1 MTQETDLDAI
11 EQSDSTEALT
21 DLLADYCDTN
31 NLPLMSADE
40 LLLVVGAQWEW
51 LQAFVAR
58 WDVVQD
64 EEDCQSAIR
73 ARGEQ

>member
-1 MTQETDLDAI
+1 MTQETDLGDI
-11 EQSDSTEALT
+11 ERSNSTEALT
-21 DLLADYCDTN
+21 DLLVEYCGTN

-64 EEDCQSAIR
+64 EEDLQSAIR
-73 ARGEQ
+73 ARGVE

>member
-1 MTQETDLDAI
+1 MTQETDLGDI
-11 EQSDSTEALT
+11 ERSNSTEALT
-21 DLLADYCDTN
+21 DLLVEYCDTN

-64 EEDCQSAIR
+64 EEDLQSAIR
-73 ARGEQ
+73 ARGVE

>member
-1 MTQETDLDAI
+1 MTQETDLGAI
-11 EQSDSTEALT
+11 EQSNSTEALT
-21 DLLADYCDTN
+21 DLLVEYCDTN

-64 EEDCQSAIR
+64 EEDLQSAIR
-73 ARGEQ
+73 ARGVE

>member
-1 MTQETDLDAI
+1 MTQETDLGDI
-11 EQSDSTEALT
+11 ERSNSTEALT
-21 DLLADYCDTN
+21 DLLVEYCDTH

-64 EEDCQSAIR
+64 EEDLQSAIR
-73 ARGEQ
+73 ARGVE

>member
-1 MTQETDLDAI
+1 MTQETDLGDI
-11 EQSDSTEALT
+11 ERSNSTEALT
-21 DLLADYCDTN
+21 DLLTEYCDTN

-64 EEDCQSAIR
+64 EEDLQSAIR

>member
-1 MTQETDLDAI
+1 MTQETDLGDI
-11 EQSDSTEALT
+11 ERSNSTEALT
-21 DLLADYCDTN
+21 DLLTEYCDTN

-64 EEDCQSAIR
+64 EEDLQSAIR
-73 ARGEQ
+73 ARGVE

>member
-1 MTQETDLDAI
+1 MTQETDLGDI
-11 EQSDSTEALT
+11 ERSNSTEALT
-21 DLLADYCDTN
+21 DLLTEYCDTN
-31 NLPLMSADE
+31 NLTLMSADE

-64 EEDCQSAIR
+64 EEDLQSAIR
-73 ARGEQ
+73 ARGVE

>member
-1 MTQETDLDAI
+1 MTQETDLGDI
-11 EQSDSTEALT
+11 ERSNSTEALT
-21 DLLADYCDTN
+21 DLLTEYCDTN
-31 NLPLMSADE
+31 NLLLMSADE

-64 EEDCQSAIR
+64 EEDLQSAIR
-73 ARGEQ
+73 ARGVE

>member
-1 MTQETDLDAI
+1 MTQETDLGAI
-11 EQSDSTEALT
+11 EQSNSTEALT
-21 DLLADYCDTN
+21 DLLTEYCDTN

-64 EEDCQSAIR
+64 EEDLQSAIR
-73 ARGEQ
+73 ARGVE

>member
-1 MTQETDLDAI
+1 MTQETDLGDI
-11 EQSDSTEALT
+11 EQSNSTEALT
-21 DLLADYCDTN
+21 DLLTEYCDTN

-64 EEDCQSAIR
+64 EEDLQSAIR
-73 ARGEQ
+73 ARGVE

>member
-1 MTQETDLDAI
+1 
-11 EQSDSTEALT
+11 
-21 DLLADYCDTN
+21 
-31 NLPLMSADE
+31 MSADE

-64 EEDCQSAIR
+64 EEDLQSAIR
-73 ARGEQ
+73 ARGVE

>member
-1 MTQETDLDAI
+1 MTQETDLGDI
-11 EQSDSTEALT
+11 ERSNSTEALT

-64 EEDCQSAIR
+64 EEDLQSAIR
-73 ARGEQ
+73 ARGVE

>member
-1 MTQETDLDAI
+1 MTQETDLGDI
-11 EQSDSTEALT
+11 GRSNSTEALT
-21 DLLADYCDTN
+21 DLLTEYCDTH

-40 LLLVVGAQWEW
+40 LLLVVGAQWVW

-64 EEDCQSAIR
+64 EEDFQSAIR
-73 ARGEQ
+73 ARGVE

>member
-1 MTQETDLDAI
+1 MTQETDLGDI
-11 EQSDSTEALT
+11 EQSNSTEALT
-21 DLLADYCDTN
+21 DLLVEYCDTN

-64 EEDCQSAIR
+64 EEDFQSAIR
-73 ARGEQ
+73 ARGVE

>member
-1 MTQETDLDAI
+1 MTQETDLGDI
-11 EQSDSTEALT
+11 ERSNSTEALT
-21 DLLADYCDTN
+21 DLLTKYCDTN

-64 EEDCQSAIR
+64 EEDFQSAIR
-73 ARGEQ
+73 ARGVE

>member
-1 MTQETDLDAI
+1 MTQETDLGDI
-11 EQSDSTEALT
+11 ERSNSTEALT
-21 DLLADYCDTN
+21 DLLTEYCDTN

-64 EEDCQSAIR
+64 EEDFQSAIR
-73 ARGEQ
+73 ARGVE

>member
-1 MTQETDLDAI
+1 MTQMTNFDDI
-11 EQSDSTEALT
+11 VRSNSTEALT
-21 DLLADYCDTN
+21 DLLTEYCDTH

-40 LLLVVGAQWEW
+40 LLLEMGVHWCW

-64 EEDCQSAIR
+64 EEDLESAIR
-73 ARGEQ
+73 ARGVE